1 MPSGERN
8 DRPRLFSGVQ
18 WLVMTG
24 DPGLGGTVWTKS
36 PVCVQS
42 PSVCENSCSNAPPPQ
57 KKPRE
62 VLRAHAVSLRDVY
75 TFALIPGATRCPWE
89 RGGVQLVTSMLHV
102 PAEQVLE
109 KEQSSIR
116 LSLSA
121 SRRGRGSPHPHP
133 HRVPGLQFSQSGE
146 SHRVEFATAERRQQP
161 TCASAGGRTNGTRSS
176 RAGPEQRPAFRARE
190 LRRTVPGRAPVGGS
204 TRSPGRPRSYRRR
217 VWGCRGPAARP
228 GCSRGTGFQ
237 LVETER
243 LAAQW
248 RACRTVRL
256 VLPA

>member
-1 MPSGERN
+1 MSRVPQCAKT
-8 DRPRLFSGVQ
+8 PAL
-18 WLVMTG
+18 T
-24 DPGLGGTVWTKS
+24 
-36 PVCVQS
+36 
-42 PSVCENSCSNAPPPQ
+42 PPPQ

-146 SHRVEFATAERRQQP
+146 SHRVEFATAKRRQQP
-161 TCASAGGRTNGTRSS
+161 TCASAGGGQTGRGAHAQGRSS
-176 RAGPEQRPAFRARE
+176 ARPSERGSSDAR
-190 LRRTVPGRAPVGGS
+190 
-204 TRSPGRPRSYRRR
+204 
-217 VWGCRGPAARP
+217 CPAARQRAAP
-228 GCSRGTGFQ
+228 RGPRGGHARTDGECGGAGARRRGLAVHGAQGFSS
-237 LVETER
+237 
-243 LAAQW
+243 W
-248 RACRTVRL
+248 RRRDWPHNGGRAELC
-256 VLPA
+256 A